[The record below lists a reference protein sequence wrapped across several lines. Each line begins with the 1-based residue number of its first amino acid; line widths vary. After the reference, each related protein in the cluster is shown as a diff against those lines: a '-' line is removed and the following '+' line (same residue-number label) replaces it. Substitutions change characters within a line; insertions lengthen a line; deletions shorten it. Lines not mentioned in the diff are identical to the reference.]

1 MQTQLYLVNSAI
13 PASNIDNWNQL
24 SISLQKIYRRE
35 SHSKKN
41 QFQMLGGI
49 SVDHRIEQALMLNR
63 KSEDRIT
70 KGRFNRVL
78 AHLFFHAHYVQKL
91 WTASR
96 NYPAFLCSPHR
107 NKTRKWKFK
116 HDKRQK
122 QRESNPQ
129 PLSLLLNT
137 QPFNQT
143 WQKIELCCEYLSARR
158 IWLDAIIMSRT
169 RFRVNLHSMVAWMWR
184 KSLLETGAISED

>member
-1 MQTQLYLVNSAI
+1 
-13 PASNIDNWNQL
+13 
-24 SISLQKIYRRE
+24 
-35 SHSKKN
+35 
-41 QFQMLGGI
+41 MLGGI
-49 SVDHRIEQALMLNR
+49 SLDHRIEEALMLNR

-78 AHLFFHAHYVQKL
+78 AHLFVFSRPLCPEVMDGIEELSSFSFVARTGIKQ
-91 WTASR
+91 AS
-96 NYPAFLCSPHR
+96 
-107 NKTRKWKFK
+107 WKFK
-116 HDKRQK
+116 HDKRKK

-137 QPFNQT
+137 QLFNQT

-158 IWLDAIIMSRT
+158 IWQDAIIMSST
-169 RFRVNLHSMVAWMWR
+169 RFRVNLHSMVAWIWR

>member
-1 MQTQLYLVNSAI
+1 MQTQLHLVNSAI
-13 PASNIDNWNQL
+13 FASNIDNWNQL

-70 KGRFNRVL
+70 KGRFKRLL
-78 AHLFFHAHYVQKL
+78 AHLFV
-91 WTASR
+91 
-96 NYPAFLCSPHR
+96 FLRPLCPEIMDGIQLFSSSPHR

-143 WQKIELCCEYLSARR
+143 WQKTELCCEYLSARR
-158 IWLDAIIMSRT
+158 IWLDAIVMSST
-169 RFRVNLHSMVAWMWR
+169 HFRVNLHSMVTWIWR
-184 KSLLETGAISED
+184 KSLLEFGAISED